1 MLSPDYLERCT
12 DEVIKLYDELSDMI
26 LRDIV
31 DRLISLDFEAS
42 ATAAWRMEKLQE
54 LGRIT
59 YADALREIAC
69 TVGRHAAGADSRV

>member
-59 YADALREIAC
+59 YADALR
-69 TVGRHAAGADSRV
+69 